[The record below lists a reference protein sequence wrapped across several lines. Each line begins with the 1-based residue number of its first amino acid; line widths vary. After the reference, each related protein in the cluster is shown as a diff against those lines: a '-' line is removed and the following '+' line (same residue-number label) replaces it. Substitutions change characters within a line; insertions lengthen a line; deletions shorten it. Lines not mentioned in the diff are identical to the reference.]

1 MSSPDLSWI
10 TPEHVIQARREAASR
25 SLVSFVK
32 MAWHVLEPGAPYIH
46 GRHIDVIAEHLE
58 AVHRGEIR
66 RLLINVPPG
75 AMKSLLCGVFFPAWE
90 WGPMNRPDLRYVGV
104 AHEQGLG
111 VRDNLKCRRLIE
123 SPWYQ
128 NTWGDRVSLVKDQN
142 EKLNFENT
150 ARGFRQ
156 VATPSNVTGKRGD
169 RVICLSGDARVL
181 SSRGWVDIK
190 SIVDGRVNVKI
201 AGTNG
206 HEVRWQEIEAFE
218 RNPGRESV
226 RITAQGR
233 AFRCTIDHPVY
244 VSGRGWVEA
253 GAIRAG
259 DRIVVIN
266 DEALRELRGEV
277 PNEKACGAELQRK
290 VPMGAKEEQGAVSQQ
305 QALRSVWDIGLPNP
319 RAPQEKPEALLLT
332 SLHGKGAD
340 GCGKPC
346 VSRRTGDAFVQSVP
360 SAVREEDCGGGEAE
374 REHMLSGVCG
384 KAKLG
389 SVGEEV
395 EPEAMPAMLKYLQA
409 EPCGE
414 EVLQSGMRGRC
425 SLIEDERE
433 GERAICSRRGQKEIS
448 ARVVRGAE
456 AEDQNSGR
464 NVLRNVQG
472 FSGFCGDASRSSY
485 RLREGKPGRVQ
496 SDQPLQVL
504 PREGAWRADGSF
516 GLEEAVVEHVECA
529 GWLEETYNLRVGP
542 DHVYFVEGFLLHN
555 CDDLL
560 SAENANSEAIRE
572 GVNRWYRESLPTRL
586 NKPSESAIVNIMQRL
601 HERDVSGLIM
611 GEELGYETVVIPM
624 RFEPDRTF
632 HTSLGPVDWRTDH
645 GELMFPDRFPEDVVS
660 ELEKTLGS
668 YGAASQLQQR
678 PAPREG
684 GLFKSSWF
692 EIIDALPTGNPS
704 RVRAWDLAATKKAGT
719 NNPDWTAGLRMARY
733 PDGTFLIE
741 NVRRL
746 RGSPLEVEQAVM
758 QTAHLDGTGVIVRM
772 TQDPGQA
779 GKAQAEQFVRKLAGF
794 PVVTKPATGDKAT
807 RATPA
812 AAQAEVG
819 NIKILRTGDKD
830 QDAWIQPF
838 LDEIALFPAG
848 AHDDQVDTLAD
859 AVNELALANRYNIA
873 AW

>member
-10 TPEHVIQARREAASR
+10 TPDHVIQARREAASR

-169 RVICLSGDARVL
+169 RVIC
-181 SSRGWVDIK
+181 
-190 SIVDGRVNVKI
+190 
-201 AGTNG
+201 
-206 HEVRWQEIEAFE
+206 
-218 RNPGRESV
+218 
-226 RITAQGR
+226 
-233 AFRCTIDHPVY
+233 
-244 VSGRGWVEA
+244 
-253 GAIRAG
+253 
-259 DRIVVIN
+259 
-266 DEALRELRGEV
+266 
-277 PNEKACGAELQRK
+277 
-290 VPMGAKEEQGAVSQQ
+290 
-305 QALRSVWDIGLPNP
+305 
-319 RAPQEKPEALLLT
+319 
-332 SLHGKGAD
+332 
-340 GCGKPC
+340 
-346 VSRRTGDAFVQSVP
+346 
-360 SAVREEDCGGGEAE
+360 
-374 REHMLSGVCG
+374 
-384 KAKLG
+384 
-389 SVGEEV
+389 
-395 EPEAMPAMLKYLQA
+395 
-409 EPCGE
+409 
-414 EVLQSGMRGRC
+414 
-425 SLIEDERE
+425 
-433 GERAICSRRGQKEIS
+433 
-448 ARVVRGAE
+448 
-456 AEDQNSGR
+456 
-464 NVLRNVQG
+464 
-472 FSGFCGDASRSSY
+472 
-485 RLREGKPGRVQ
+485 
-496 SDQPLQVL
+496 
-504 PREGAWRADGSF
+504 
-516 GLEEAVVEHVECA
+516 
-529 GWLEETYNLRVGP
+529 
-542 DHVYFVEGFLLHN
+542 
-555 CDDLL
+555 DDLL

-601 HERDVSGLIM
+601 HERDASGLIM

-692 EIIDALPTGNPS
+692 EVIDALPAGNPS

-733 PDGTFLIE
+733 PDGTFVIE

-758 QTAHLDGTGVIVRM
+758 QTAQLDGTGVIVRM

-779 GKAQAEQFVRKLAGF
+779 GKAQAEQFVRKLAGL